1 MTLAADDLARH
12 PEIPLWRTPGLAVL
26 FTASTTARLANEAAR
41 VALVLLVLDRTGS
54 PALAGA
60 LVAAL
65 TLPALVTGPVLG
77 AWLDRTAHRRLAF
90 VSNELLLVSAL
101 LGVLLTAGRG
111 PSWLVVVLGG
121 LAGLT
126 LPVLTGGFTGLIA
139 PLVPRDLLRRAYG
152 AESTSYNVAGVT
164 GPALAGGVSA
174 ASPTAAVLVCVGL
187 STVALLAVLRV
198 PMPSPASGGSS
209 IARTVVAGLAHLA
222 RTPALR
228 SVTAATTVSF
238 MGMGAFPVV
247 FPALAKQVGAQA
259 AASGALFSGFAVG
272 ALVGSLVMAARAP
285 RTGPLRLALLGI
297 VGLMVV
303 FAGLAVAP
311 SLGLALLAVVV
322 AGAFEGPVLSSTLT
336 VREQHSPASMRT
348 QVVTTA
354 ASIKFGAFALGSAV
368 AGHVVATQGA
378 RAGVWFVALCQLGGA
393 VVGVVALGW
402 PALRHRFRPVRVL
415 ALPGERPRHVRDD
428 RVATAEVPD
437 EG

>member
-1 MTLAADDLARH
+1 MTTPALDADLARH
-12 PEIPLWRTPGLAVL
+12 PELPLWRTPGLAVL

-77 AWLDRTAHRRLAF
+77 AWLDRTSHRRAAF
-90 VSNELLLVSAL
+90 VANELLLTAAL
-101 LGVLLTAGRG
+101 VGVLLTAGHA
-111 PSWLVVVLGG
+111 PSWVVVGLGG

-139 PLVPRDLLRRAYG
+139 PLVPPALLRRAYG

-164 GPALAGGVSA
+164 GPALAGAVSA
-174 ASPTAAVLVCVGL
+174 LSPAAAVLVCVGL
-187 STVALLAVLRV
+187 STVALVAVLRV
-198 PMPSPASGGSS
+198 PMPSPSGSAVS
-209 IARTVVAGLAHLA
+209 IARTVAAGLAHLA

-228 SVTAATTVSF
+228 SVTVATTISF
-238 MGMGAFPVV
+238 LGMGAFPVV
-247 FPALAKQVGAQA
+247 FPSLAREVGAPA

-297 VGLMVV
+297 AGLTVV
-303 FAGLAVAP
+303 FAALAVAP
-311 SLGLALLAVVV
+311 SLALALAAVVV

-336 VREQHSPASMRT
+336 VREQHSPSHMRT

-368 AGHVVATQGA
+368 GGHVVAAHGG
-378 RAGVWFVALCQLGGA
+378 RAGMWFVAGCQL
-393 VVGVVALGW
+393 VGVAVGSVALGW
-402 PALRHRFRPVRVL
+402 PALRQLV
-415 ALPGERPRHVRDD
+415 PGQRLR
-428 RVATAEVPD
+428 
-437 EG
+437 